1 MAISCV
7 EMPKPYYFHE
17 RRLSGLGV
25 SAPMEMHQ
33 IRYFLAVAAELNFT
47 RAAERCN
54 VTQPALTRGIQKLE
68 EELGGLLFRRERN
81 LTHLTDLGRLMKPH
95 LEQVLKETD
104 VAKSTAQSFLKLKDA
119 PLNLGIMCTI
129 GPLRFI
135 GFLNRFRMDNPGIDL
150 AMVEETPGRLAELLM
165 EGKLDVA
172 VMAQPSSFDERF
184 VVQRLY
190 RERFVVAFPPG
201 HRFEARNALT
211 VEDIAGESYLSRI
224 NCEYRDH
231 LRSICS
237 ERQVEIRVTY
247 RSEREDWI
255 QTMVTAGLG
264 ICFLPE
270 YSPVLAGLRC
280 RPLVDPE
287 VAREVCLVT
296 VAGRR
301 YSPAVATFIKA
312 IRAYRWPEEE
322 RAEAALRAAPELA
335 EPAESARRY

>member
-1 MAISCV
+1 
-7 EMPKPYYFHE
+7 
-17 RRLSGLGV
+17 
-25 SAPMEMHQ
+25 MEMHQ
-33 IRYFLAVAAELNFT
+33 IRYFLAVARELNFT

-54 VTQPALTRGIQKLE
+54 VTQPALTRAIQKLE
-68 EELGGLLFRRERN
+68 EELGGLLFRRERS
-81 LTHLTDLGRLMKPH
+81 LTHLTDLGQLMRPH
-95 LEQVLKETD
+95 LEQVLKEAET
-104 VAKSTAQSFLKLKDA
+104 ATSTAQSFLKLKDA
-119 PLNLGIMCTI
+119 PLNLGIMCTV
-129 GPLRFI
+129 GPMRFV
-135 GFLNRFRMDNPGIDL
+135 GFLNRFRTENPGIEL
-150 AMVEETPGRLAELLM
+150 SMAEETPARLAELLM
-165 EGKLDVA
+165 EGKLDIA
-172 VMAQPSSFDERF
+172 VMAQPGSFDERF

-201 HRFEARNALT
+201 HRFEQRNALT

-231 LRSICS
+231 LRSLCS

-270 YSPVLAGLRC
+270 FSPVLPGLRC
-280 RPLVDPE
+280 RPLIDPE
-287 VAREVCLVT
+287 VARDVSLVT

-301 YSPAVATFIKA
+301 YSPAVATFIRA

-322 RAEAALRAAPELA
+322 AAAAVLRADPALA
-335 EPAESARRY
+335 EPAETGRRY

>member
-1 MAISCV
+1 
-7 EMPKPYYFHE
+7 
-17 RRLSGLGV
+17 
-25 SAPMEMHQ
+25 MHQ
-33 IRYFLAVAAELNFT
+33 IRYFLSVAEELNFT

-54 VTQPALTRGIQKLE
+54 VTQPALTRAIQKLE

-81 LTHLTDLGRLMKPH
+81 LTHLTDLGRLMRPH
-95 LEQVLKETD
+95 LEQVLKEADT
-104 VAKSTAQSFLKLKDA
+104 AKTTALKFLKLNDA

-135 GFLNRFRMDNPGIDL
+135 GFLNRFRTEHPGVEL
-150 AMVEETPGRLAELLM
+150 AMIEETPPRLTELLAA
-165 EGKLDVA
+165 GKLDLA
-172 VMAQPSSFDERF
+172 VMAQPGPFEDRF
-184 VVQRLY
+184 VVQPLY
-190 RERFVVAFPPG
+190 RERFVVAFPAG
-201 HRFEARNALT
+201 HRFEARNALA

-231 LRSICS
+231 LRSLCS
-237 ERQVEIRVTY
+237 ERQVEIHVTY

-270 YSPVLAGLRC
+270 FSPILPGLQC

-287 VAREVCLVT
+287 VARDVSLVT

-301 YSPAVATFIKA
+301 YSPVVATFMRA
-312 IRAYRWPEEE
+312 IRAYRWPEQ
-322 RAEAALRAAPELA
+322 EADRAASL
-335 EPAESARRY
+335 RK

>member
-1 MAISCV
+1 MTAVYRV
-7 EMPKPYYFHE
+7 EL
-17 RRLSGLGV
+17 R
-25 SAPMEMHQ
+25 AMEMHQ
-33 IRYFLAVAAELNFT
+33 IRYFLAVSEELNFT

-54 VTQPALTRGIQKLE
+54 VTQPALTRAIQKLE

-81 LTHLTDLGRLMKPH
+81 LTHLTDLGQLMRPH
-95 LEQVLKETD
+95 LEQVLKEAET
-104 VAKSTAQSFLKLKDA
+104 ARTTAQSFLKLKDA

-135 GFLNRFRMDNPGIDL
+135 GFLNRFRTDHPGIEL
-150 AMVEETPGRLAELLM
+150 AMMEQTPARLAELLT
-165 EGKLDVA
+165 EGKLDIA
-172 VMAQPSSFDERF
+172 VMAQPGSFDERF

-201 HRFEARNALT
+201 HRFEKRNALT

-231 LRSICS
+231 LRSLCS
-237 ERQVEIRVTY
+237 ERQIEIRVTY

-270 YSPVLAGLRC
+270 FSPVLAGLRC

-287 VAREVCLVT
+287 VARDVSLVT

-301 YSPAVATFIKA
+301 YSPAVAAFIKA
-312 IRAYRWPEEE
+312 IRSYRWPEEE
-322 RAEAALRAAPELA
+322 EAAATLRTGSSRT
-335 EPAESARRY
+335 EPAAAAASHS

>member
-1 MAISCV
+1 MCAD
-7 EMPKPYYFHE
+7 Y
-17 RRLSGLGV
+17 RALGV
-25 SAPMEMHQ
+25 LPPMEMHQ
-33 IRYFLAVAAELNFT
+33 IRYFLAVAEELNFT

-54 VTQPALTRGIQKLE
+54 VTQPALTRAIQKLE

-81 LTHLTDLGRLMKPH
+81 LTHLTDLGRLMRPH
-95 LEQVLKETD
+95 LEEVLKEAD
-104 VAKSTAQSFLKLKDA
+104 AAKSTAQGFLRLKDA

-129 GPLRFI
+129 GPLRFV
-135 GFLNRFRMDNPGIDL
+135 GFLNRFRTDNPGIEL
-150 AMVEETPGRLAELLM
+150 TMVEETPARLAELLM

-172 VMAQPSSFDERF
+172 VMAQPGPFDERL

-224 NCEYRDH
+224 NCEYRDR
-231 LRSICS
+231 LRSLCS
-237 ERQVEIRVTY
+237 ERQVDIKVTY

-255 QTMVTAGLG
+255 QIMVTAGLG

-270 YSPVLAGLRC
+270 FSPTLPGLRC

-287 VAREVCLVT
+287 VAREVSLVT
-296 VAGRR
+296 IAGRR
-301 YSPAVATFIKA
+301 YSPAVTTFIRA

-322 RAEAALRAAPELA
+322 AAAALLRAAPTLVA
-335 EPAESARRY
+335 PESERRY